1 MNCTVRIPTP
11 LRRHTGGAS
20 VVPAQGTHIEE
31 VLHDLKLRFPGLGER
46 LFEGNGQVKSHL
58 NIFLNSEDI
67 RFLDGVNTPLH
78 EGDVLTLLPALA
90 GG

>member
-1 MNCTVRIPTP
+1 MAHVKIPTP

-20 VVPAQGTHIEE
+20 AVEVQGVTVSQVLQDLQTRYPALRERIWDEQGQI
-31 VLHDLKLRFPGLGER
+31 
-46 LFEGNGQVKSHL
+46 KSHL
-58 NIFLNSEDI
+58 NLFVNNEDV
-67 RFLDGVNTPLH
+67 RFLQGIYTPLR